1 MTSRI
6 SGLGRR
12 PLVAIAATLSMVA
25 TVVVLPGAMAAA
37 SAAEES
43 DSDSGYTLTLAARY
57 CDQYTDVTANRNR
70 NALQETFSPLG
81 ADSPYPGAFPI
92 SPASENLDP
101 AQRDHCKALP
111 NWTFTLGDGIDGGSA
126 TNLSVVTGT
135 SGSAVTEAGPI
146 HALSPDGKW
155 DGSSTIQGATTI
167 NLSSAQAKLGQ
178 SALKLWVQGGVPSP
192 RANNEGQL
200 NGQQNKYAF
209 ASLRCTVDALNGDNV
224 EYVQYTNRAKHAYCF
239 AYYVDK
245 TDYGTITLA
254 KKTTNGDTST
264 AFHFASNVDYAN
276 DGDVTLKGGQSSAD
290 YVRAVT
296 AKGDTP
302 WFFQE
307 KDFPAGWSLSDLTC
321 TTTADKASTW
331 AVTGNKVAISLTK
344 GDHVTCTYTDTK
356 DATLVVHKTAANGS
370 DTQFP
375 FVVDDKSTTITGN
388 SSKSFTYSDLSAQ
401 GTTVAVTEGTLPE
414 GWAQTGAPY
423 CTVNGGDTKQ
433 FNDGAGVA
441 AVVKPGQTVDCYFT
455 NEFSEGNL
463 ATGDVTVVKHITGG
477 TAPEAGFG
485 IDVTKAGINGGKAT
499 TDSLEFTTDGQS
511 STVIV
516 PTLAD
521 GRAVTVKEQA
531 NPAGWTLTSAACTLT
546 SSEQE
551 VSEPA
556 VGTVVSGKN
565 AIELTVAPGQHWTCD
580 YTNVRDTA
588 TLVLHKASV
597 SADGTFSIAPVV
609 DGTAGTAVALT
620 TVDGSATS
628 AAIAIPVDGTT
639 TVGARESNLAGWS
652 LTDAYCTV
660 NGGAVERPD
669 ATFPLVNESGTTP
682 AVTKVGRG
690 DKVDCYFIDT
700 VDPTLPDTGG
710 TLPQTGAPAA
720 VWGGAGVAGL
730 LVGTLLLLV
739 GSRRRED
746 SLEA

>member
-25 TVVVLPGAMAAA
+25 TVVVLPGAMAVA
-37 SAAEES
+37 SAEA
-43 DSDSGYTLTLAARY
+43 SDSGSGYSLTLAARY
-57 CDQYTDVTANRNR
+57 CNDFTDVTANRNR

-81 ADSPYPGAFPI
+81 VNSPYPSAFPV
-92 SPASENLDP
+92 SPAAENSTPL
-101 AQRDHCKALP
+101 QRDHCSALP
-111 NWTFTLGDGIDGGSA
+111 NWTFTVGNGHTNGTA
-126 TNLSVVTGT
+126 TDLSVVTGT
-135 SGSAVTEAGPI
+135 TGTAVTEAGPI
-146 HALSPDGKW
+146 PALSPDGTW
-155 DGSSTIQGATTI
+155 DEKSTIAGATTI
-167 NLSSAQAKLGQ
+167 DLTGDQAALGQ
-178 SALKLWVQGGVPSP
+178 NALRLWIQGGVPSP
-192 RANNEGQL
+192 RAGNEGQL
-200 NGQQNKYAF
+200 NGQQGKYAF
-209 ASLRCTVDALNGDNV
+209 ASLRCSVDAFNGDNV
-224 EYVQYTNRAKHAYCF
+224 EYVQYTKGAKHAYCF

-245 TDYGTITLA
+245 TDYGTITVK

-264 AFHFASNVDYAN
+264 AFHFASNVEYDN
-276 DGDVTLKGGQSSAD
+276 SGDITLKGGQSSAD
-290 YVRAVT
+290 YTRAVT

-331 AVTGNKVAISLTK
+331 TVTGTKVAISLTK

-356 DATLVVHKTAANGS
+356 DATLVVHKIAPNGS
-370 DTQFP
+370 ATQFP

-388 SSKSFTYSDLSAQ
+388 SSKSFTYSDLSAA

-414 GWAQTGAPY
+414 GWAQTGTPY

-455 NEFSEGNL
+455 NEFSENNL
-463 ATGDVTVVKHITGG
+463 ATGDVTVVKHISGG
-477 TAPEAGFG
+477 TAPDGGFG
-485 IDVTKAGINGGKAT
+485 IDVTKAGLNGGKAT

-531 NPAGWTLTSAACTLT
+531 NPAGWTLTSASCTLT
-546 SSEQE
+546 SSDQE
-551 VSEPA
+551 VSTPA

-565 AIELTVAPGQHWTCD
+565 AIGLTVAPGQHWTCD

-588 TLVLHKASV
+588 TLVLHKASI

-609 DGTAGTAVALT
+609 DGTAGTAVSLT
-620 TVDGSATS
+620 TVDGSAKS
-628 AAIAIPVDGTT
+628 AAITIPVDGTT

-660 NGGAVERPD
+660 NGGAVVRPD
-669 ATFPLVNESGTTP
+669 AAFPLVNESGTTP
-682 AVTKVGRG
+682 AATKVGRG

-710 TLPQTGAPAA
+710 TLPQTGSPAA
-720 VWGGAGVAGL
+720 VWGGAGVVGL
-730 LVGTLLLLV
+730 LVGSLLLLV

-746 SLEA
+746 SVEA